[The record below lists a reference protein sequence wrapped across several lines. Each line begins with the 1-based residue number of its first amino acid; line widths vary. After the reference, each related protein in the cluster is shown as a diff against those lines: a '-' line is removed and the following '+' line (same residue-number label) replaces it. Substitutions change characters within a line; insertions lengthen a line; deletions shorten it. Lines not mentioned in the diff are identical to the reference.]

1 MLNRASLPLLSGNA
15 YSNPASV
22 PKLLSDIFIKSFGI
36 LFARIRGAALVM
48 DEKNL
53 CRRVEDCMRK
63 IILPADVSTLAES
76 TFYGL
81 ESTFKERLF
90 RRAEKQPA
98 SKEIE
103 ASGKN

>member
-15 YSNPASV
+15 YSNPAFV

-53 CRRVEDCMRK
+53 CQRVEDCMRK

-76 TFYGL
+76 TFMDWNQ
-81 ESTFKERLF
+81 RLRNAF
-90 RRAEKQPA
+90 FGARRNSPQAK
-98 SKEIE
+98 K
-103 ASGKN
+103 